1 MKSKESKDT
10 KLSKTQG
17 KKKKN
22 FMTKTLHTQVKIRH
36 LKLTYLVIDLFYCKY
51 NLNDN
56 FLVNGFPIPKLKRK
70 RG

>member
-17 KKKKN
+17 KKKLYD
-22 FMTKTLHTQVKIRH
+22 KTLHTQVKIRH

-56 FLVNGFPIPKLKRK
+56 FIVYGFLFQS
-70 RG
+70 